1 MTIDIFTI
9 IRISNLRIICAVG
22 VSVDNKTHQ
31 TGKYKRECEDKV
43 DKITQDREYLLS
55 EGIFPMGLRLPDCQ
69 YDGRYNRVKVTDT
82 E

>member
-1 MTIDIFTI
+1 M
-9 IRISNLRIICAVG
+9 C
-22 VSVDNKTHQ
+22 SVDISVDTRIHQ
-31 TGKYKRECEDKV
+31 TGKYNRECEAEAL
-43 DKITQDREYLLS
+43 KIIQDREDLLS